1 MQYLKIYWTKYKLLF
16 LLSVTCV
23 ACEAACDLLQPRLMS
38 RLIDDGAAVGDLNYV
53 LRMGLV
59 MLGVTGLGALF
70 AMSRNYTA
78 SLASQGFGADLRHDL
93 FAKIQSLSVP
103 GMDRFEGGSLVTRM
117 TNDITQLQN
126 FINGMMRVFLRP
138 R

>member
-1 MQYLKIYWTKYKLLF
+1 MASRPPEYTSFYAGGLLAAPTGSMQYLKIYWTKYRGLF

-38 RLIDDGAAVGDLNYV
+38 RLIDDGAAVGDLDFV

-70 AMSRNYTA
+70 ALSRNYTA
-78 SLASQGFGADLRHDL
+78 SLAS
-93 FAKIQSLSVP
+93 
-103 GMDRFEGGSLVTRM
+103 
-117 TNDITQLQN
+117 
-126 FINGMMRVFLRP
+126 
-138 R
+138 